1 MSRRRV
7 DELRTA
13 RALRALDEH
22 AAAHPEAFDPD
33 RLPGT
38 TSELA
43 AVIGERRKVGRP
55 ASEDPT
61 VSFGLR
67 LPGSLVE
74 RIDAARGKRP
84 RNDIVREAIE
94 RWLKAVKR
102 RNR

>member
-43 AVIGERRKVGRP
+43 AAIGERRKVGRP

-74 RIDAARGKRP
+74 RIDAVRGERA
-84 RNDIVREAIE
+84 RNDVVREAVE
-94 RWLKAVKR
+94 RWLQR
-102 RNR
+102 RRSR

>member
-13 RALRALDEH
+13 RALRRLDEH

-33 RLPGT
+33 RLPRT
-38 TSELA
+38 ASELA
-43 AVIGERRKVGRP
+43 AALADRRKVGRP

-74 RIDAARGKRP
+74 RIDAARGERP
-84 RNDIVREAIE
+84 RNDVVREAVE
-94 RWLKAVKR
+94 RWLRAVR
-102 RNR
+102 RLR